1 MQPARVDWGFRALF
15 TLAWP
20 VVLSRSAQAVIGF
33 CDALMTAPLGSDA
46 LAATTA
52 GSLNALSLGI
62 LPMGVVFI
70 VQSYAAQ
77 LWGKADLAGARRY
90 GWYGLVVAAFS
101 GIAFGAATPLVEP
114 ALAQLSY
121 APSVRALMSDYIAIR
136 FMAMGAAVGMEA
148 IGNWYGG
155 IGNTRFQMFASVIA
169 MVLNVA
175 FNWLLIEGNLGA
187 PALGAQ
193 GAAIASVIST
203 WVAFAFLL
211 VLFVRRVG
219 VPHSRPTP
227 LKLRELG
234 RMLRFGLPNG
244 LNWFFEFGA
253 FMFFVNVTT
262 AELGTVTVA
271 ALLAVV
277 QVNSVAF
284 MPAFGLSSAGAILT
298 GQAIGA
304 DRKDLVPRILRRTL
318 AAACTWQ
325 VSVGLFYFSFPS
337 PIMGLF
343 APRDAGNEL
352 PEIVQVGAVL
362 LALSAAWQLFD
373 AIGIAVSEALRAAG
387 DTAFCL
393 WARMIVAWALFVPG
407 SWLAVDVWGGGAI
420 AAILAIVAYLAVL
433 AAVLGWRFRSGVWR
447 RIQLT
452 EDVLV

>member
-1 MQPARVDWGFRALF
+1 
-15 TLAWP
+15 
-20 VVLSRSAQAVIGF
+20 
-33 CDALMTAPLGSDA
+33 
-46 LAATTA
+46 
-52 GSLNALSLGI
+52 
-62 LPMGVVFI
+62 

-90 GWYGLVVAAFS
+90 GWYGLVVAAFT
-101 GIAFGAATPLVEP
+101 GVAFGAATPLIDP

-121 APSVRALMSDYIAIR
+121 TPSVRALMSDYIAIR
-136 FMAMGAAVGMEA
+136 FLAMGAAVGMEA

-155 IGNTRFQMFASVIA
+155 IGNTRYHMFASVIA

-175 FNWLLIEGNLGA
+175 FNWLLIDGHLGF
-187 PALGAQ
+187 PALGVA

-203 WVAFAFLL
+203 WIAFAFLL

-219 VPHSRPTP
+219 VPLRAATP
-227 LKLRELG
+227 LRLRELL

-253 FMFFVNVTT
+253 FMFFVNIT
-262 AELGTVTVA
+262 AAALGTVTVA

-277 QVNSVAF
+277 QVNSVSF
-284 MPAFGLSSAGAILT
+284 MPAFGLSSAGAILA
-298 GQAIGA
+298 GQAIGS
-304 DRKDLVPRILRRTL
+304 DRKDLVPSILRRTL
-318 AAACTWQ
+318 AATGTWQ
-325 VSVGLFYFSFPS
+325 VTVGLFYLAFPG

-343 APRDAGNEL
+343 APRDAGSEL
-352 PEIVQVGAVL
+352 PEIVEVGALL

-373 AIGIAVSEALRAAG
+373 AIGISVSEALRAAG

-393 WARMIVAWALFVPG
+393 WARLLVAWLLFVPG
-407 SWLAVDVWGGGAI
+407 SWLAVNVWGGGAV

-433 AAVLGWRFRSGVWR
+433 AGVLGLRFRSGAWR

-452 EDVLV
+452 EDAVV

>member
-1 MQPARVDWGFRALF
+1 MRWGFRALL

-33 CDALMTAPLGSDA
+33 SDALMTAPLGPDA

-52 GSLNALSLGI
+52 GSLNALSIAI

-90 GWYGLVVAAFS
+90 GWYGLVVAAFT
-101 GIAFGAATPLVEP
+101 GVAFGAATPLIDP

-121 APSVRALMSDYIAIR
+121 TPSVRALMSDYIAIR
-136 FMAMGAAVGMEA
+136 FLAMGAAVGMEA

-155 IGNTRFQMFASVIA
+155 IGNTRYHMFASVIA

-175 FNWLLIEGNLGA
+175 FNWVLIDGHLGA
-187 PALGAQ
+187 PALGVA

-203 WVAFAFLL
+203 WIAFAFLL

-219 VPHSRPTP
+219 VPHRAATP
-227 LKLRELG
+227 LRLRELL

-253 FMFFVNVTT
+253 FMFFVNITA

-277 QVNSVAF
+277 QVNSVSF
-284 MPAFGLSSAGAILT
+284 MPAFGLSSAGAILA
-298 GQAIGA
+298 GQAIGS
-304 DRKDLVPRILRRTL
+304 DRKDLVPAILRRTL
-318 AAACTWQ
+318 AATGTWQ
-325 VSVGLFYFSFPS
+325 VTVGLFYLAIPG

-343 APRDAGNEL
+343 APRDAGSEL
-352 PEIVQVGAVL
+352 PEIVEVGALL

-373 AIGIAVSEALRAAG
+373 AIGISVSEALRAAG

-393 WARMIVAWALFVPG
+393 WARLLVAWLLFVPG
-407 SWLAVDVWGGGAI
+407 SWLAVNAWGGGAV

-433 AAVLGWRFRSGVWR
+433 AGVLGLRFRSGAWR

-452 EDVLV
+452 EDVVV